1 MTNVSTPEKIRL
13 RRTLV
18 DFCLRALEQEGW
30 KIRKVSGHN
39 GARIRRITRSGDS
52 RLAAIR
58 TTQDSWIAFP
68 RTKDGS
74 TWATLAVV
82 DVVVV
87 ASVDPDDRTFARIH
101 MIDAEEMRNRFDRAY
116 AARLG
121 AGHTIPVGRG
131 VWVALYENEVSDP
144 VTLVGAGAGIA
155 NEPIA
160 RMSLDSGTQTAAAM
174 QQQSPASTPLGP
186 RDPVEA
192 SAAAAMQPAS
202 ASDAGEEPLT
212 IAEAKTRLA
221 RTLGV
226 DPSNIRITIEA

>member
-1 MTNVSTPEKIRL
+1 MTNVSTPAKTRL
-13 RRTLV
+13 RRKLV
-18 DFCLRALEQEGW
+18 DICTSVLEQEGW
-30 KIRKVSGHN
+30 QTRQVRGFH
-39 GARIRRITRSGDS
+39 GARIRRITRDGDS
-52 RLAAIR
+52 KLAAIR

-68 RTKDGS
+68 RTRDGS
-74 TWATLAVV
+74 KWATLSEV

-121 AGHTIPVGRG
+121 AGHTIPRGRG
-131 VWVALYENEVSDP
+131 VWIALYKNEVSDP

-155 NEPIA
+155 NKPIA
-160 RMSLDSGTQTAAAM
+160 RVLLDPATQ
-174 QQQSPASTPLGP
+174 
-186 RDPVEA
+186 RD
-192 SAAAAMQPAS
+192 S
-202 ASDAGEEPLT
+202 ASGDDERPLT

-226 DPSNIRITIEA
+226 DPSSIKITVEA